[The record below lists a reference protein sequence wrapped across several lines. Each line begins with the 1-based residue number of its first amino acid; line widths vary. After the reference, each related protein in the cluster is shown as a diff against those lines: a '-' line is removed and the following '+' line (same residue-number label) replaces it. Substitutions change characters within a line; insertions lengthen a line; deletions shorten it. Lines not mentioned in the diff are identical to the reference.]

1 VNDGVKRRPG
11 GKGPESLG
19 PEAPRPEGAGPD
31 RLRRLVIVDGAE
43 SDWPIIARALG
54 RQGFTLVP
62 QAPPGKSTT
71 LARALG
77 LPAPSEL
84 QVFHCQN
91 VGKVGRGRGSIG
103 PTKTAA
109 AEPRPEEFTAGTL
122 AAGVAHEINN
132 PLAAVVANLELA
144 LTTVDQLVAQSRATA
159 TLSPAAQPA
168 APAGRALAELRAEL
182 ADARDAAGHVRQIV
196 RAVRDFCRPEEEQ
209 PEIIDVRDVIDLSLR
224 MAATEMRARARLV
237 KQCDTMPLV
246 RTTAL
251 RLGQV
256 FVNLLI
262 NAAQAIEAGDP
273 ARQEIRIVTRT
284 DNRGWAQVAISDSG
298 VGIPPENLARVFI
311 PFFTTKP
318 GGVGSGL
325 GLPICQRIVEELGGR
340 IELESRPGQGTTV
353 TVSLPPAPQRP
364 QRLG

>member
-11 GKGPESLG
+11 AKGPESLG
-19 PEAPRPEGAGPD
+19 PEASRSDGAGAD

-43 SDWPIIARALG
+43 SEWPVIARALG

-62 QAPPGKSTT
+62 QAAPGKSTP

-77 LPAPSEL
+77 LPATSEV

-103 PTKTAA
+103 PTTKAA
-109 AEPRPEEFTAGTL
+109 TAEPRPEEFTAGTL

-144 LTTVDQLVAQSRATA
+144 LTTVDQLVAEGRAA
-159 TLSPAAQPA
+159 SPVTTQPA
-168 APAGRALAELRAEL
+168 AAATAGRKLAELRAEL

-209 PEIIDVRDVIDLSLR
+209 PEIIDVRDVIELSLR
-224 MAATEMRARARLV
+224 MAASEMRARARLV
-237 KQCDTMPLV
+237 KQCDTTPLV

-284 DNRGWAQVAISDSG
+284 DDRGWAQVAISDSG
-298 VGIPPENLARVFI
+298 VGIPAENLARVFI

-364 QRLG
+364 

>member
-11 GKGPESLG
+11 GKGPESVG
-19 PEAPRPEGAGPD
+19 PEAAQPESVGTD
-31 RLRRLVIVDGAE
+31 RLCRLVIIDGAE
-43 SDWPIIARALG
+43 AEWPVIARALG

-77 LPAPSEL
+77 LPTPADL

-103 PTKTAA
+103 PSAKAA
-109 AEPRPEEFTAGTL
+109 LEPRPEEFTAGTL

-144 LTTVDQLVAQSRATA
+144 LSTVDQLVAEGRASGS
-159 TLSPAAQPA
+159 SPAPAQPA
-168 APAGRALAELRAEL
+168 AAASTGRALVELRAEL
-182 ADARDAAGHVRQIV
+182 ADARDAAGHVHQIV

-237 KQCDTMPLV
+237 KRCETMPLV

-273 ARQEIRIVTRT
+273 ATQEIRIVTRT
-284 DNRGWAQVAISDSG
+284 DDRGWAQVAISDSG
-298 VGIPPENLARVFI
+298 VGIPAENLARVFI

-340 IELESRPGQGTTV
+340 IELESRPGCGTTV

-364 QRLG
+364 